1 MGFQSWEKWHSFSF
15 RIYQSSLLL
24 CALRLTGSSVLGNK
38 TPGPQ
43 KSQTLTSRSL
53 RSPSQKLCHLC
64 LWILSKVTAC
74 VISQRNHGH
83 SPEKTMDSMDT
94 HSDRRMEV
102 WLALYLVKR
111 FTNFMYIYIYIH
123 IYDHNQIIVS
133 YVSFSMHLIIY
144 IYIYLY
150 ISLHIFL
157 CKYEY
162 IYIYTSYGTPID
174 ATWVDSQP
182 WLACLISELRRSK
195 FSWRQKLSWW
205 SGSGEAAK
213 RRTIL
218 MWRANTH
225 GQNMAGWATVG
236 MLFGKLLAGP
246 MWPDLYIARWFGIVV
261 DLCIWFAAY
270 TRVQGL
276 QHFLK
281 SEVHTC
287 LKGNLSG

>member
-144 IYIYLY
+144 IYIYIFTYLY
-150 ISLHIFL
+150 TYFYVNMNI
-157 CKYEY
+157 Y
-162 IYIYTSYGTPID
+162 IYIYILWYPNWCHLGGFTTLTCLPHLWTEAIEVLLKAKAFVVKRVGGGSEEEDHSDVKGQY
-174 ATWVDSQP
+174 TW
-182 WLACLISELRRSK
+182 SK
-195 FSWRQKLSWW
+195 
-205 SGSGEAAK
+205 
-213 RRTIL
+213 
-218 MWRANTH
+218 H
-225 GQNMAGWATVG
+225 GGVSNCWDVVRKA
-236 MLFGKLLAGP
+236 
-246 MWPDLYIARWFGIVV
+246 ARWPNVAWSIHSSMVWYRGRSLYMI
-261 DLCIWFAAY
+261 CSIY
-270 TRVQGL
+270 
-276 QHFLK
+276 
-281 SEVHTC
+281 
-287 LKGNLSG
+287 